1 MPIPGETK
9 PLCSDAGGFF
19 HLKRAKT
26 MASVP
31 TGTTFAVATTFAA
44 SKTITAVTNAAD
56 ASFTVTAHGFDV
68 GDVVEITSGWGRI
81 NRRVFEIKTKTTD
94 AFTVGIDTTNTNFFP
109 AGTGIGSV
117 RKVTAFTQIS
127 QVTGASSSG
136 GDPVTVDYKY
146 LESDVSYSINDGFGA
161 VQYQLT
167 IDADAIGT
175 PGYTAL
181 QTLTDVQ
188 TDTVL
193 RMLSRSGARLYMPCT
208 VALNDVPS
216 LNDGQINTV
225 TAVFNGNN
233 RPIRYKA
240 GS

>member
-1 MPIPGETK
+1 
-9 PLCSDAGGFF
+9 
-19 HLKRAKT
+19 

-44 SKTITAVTNAAD
+44 AKTISAISNTVE
-56 ASFTVTAHGFDV
+56 ASVSATAHGYAA
-68 GDVVEITSGWGRI
+68 GDVVEITSGWGRL
-81 NRRVFEIKTKTTD
+81 NRRVFEVKSVTAD
-94 AFTVGIDTTNTNFFP
+94 AFVIAVDTTSTNFYP
-109 AGTGIGSV
+109 VGSSAGSV
-117 RKVTAFTQIS
+117 RKVQTWTQIS

-136 GDPVTVDYKY
+136 GEPVTVDYKY
-146 LESDVSYSINDGFGA
+146 IESDVSYSINDGFGST
-161 VQYQLT
+161 QYTLT

-175 PGYTAL
+175 QGFTSL
-181 QTLTDVQ
+181 QNLTDVQ

-225 TAVFNGNN
+225 TAQFAGNN

-240 GS
+240 GA

>member
-1 MPIPGETK
+1 
-9 PLCSDAGGFF
+9 
-19 HLKRAKT
+19 

-31 TGTTFAVATTFAA
+31 TGTIFSVATTIAA
-44 SKTITAVTNAAD
+44 AK
-56 ASFTVTAHGFDV
+56 TVTAISNAAEASVSCTAHGYAA
-68 GDVVEITSGWGRI
+68 GDAVIIETGWGRL
-81 NRRVFEIKTKTTD
+81 NRRAVEVKSVTTD
-94 AFTVGIDTTNTNFFP
+94 AFVIAVDTTNTNFFP
-109 AGTGIGSV
+109 SGSSAGTV
-117 RKVTAFTQIS
+117 KKVSTFTPIS

-146 LESDVSYSINDGFGA
+146 IESDVKYSINDGFNST
-161 VQYQLT
+161 QYTLT
-167 IDADAIGT
+167 LDADAIGSA
-175 PGYTAL
+175 GFSAL

-193 RMLSRSGARLYMPCT
+193 KMLSRSGARLYMPCT

-240 GS
+240 

>member
-1 MPIPGETK
+1 
-9 PLCSDAGGFF
+9 
-19 HLKRAKT
+19 

-31 TGTTFAVATTFAA
+31 TGTTFAVAAAFAA
-44 SKTITAVTNAAD
+44 AKTITAITNAIE
-56 ASFTVTAHGFDV
+56 ASISCTAHGLQA
-68 GDVVEITSGWGRI
+68 GDVVEITSGWGRL
-81 NRRVFEIKTKTTD
+81 NRRVFEVKSVTAD
-94 AFTVGIDTTNTNFFP
+94 AFVIAVDTTNQNFYP
-109 AGTGIGSV
+109 AGSGAGSV
-117 RKVTAFTQIS
+117 RKVQTWQQIS

-136 GDPVTVDYKY
+136 GDPKTVDYKY
-146 LESDVSYSINDGFGA
+146 IESDVSYSINDGFNA
-161 VQYQLT
+161 TQYQLT
-167 IDADAIGT
+167 IDADAIGS
-175 PGYTAL
+175 PGFTVL
-181 QTLTDVQ
+181 QQLTDVQ

-240 GS
+240 